1 MKKILLILMLW
12 GLPAAGAW
20 ACQGMPGY
28 KCGGSKPKAR
38 APAQAKPGQAKPA
51 QAKPGQT
58 KKNAGTVQSD
68 KIQRD
73 AGQSAIPLSAGKPFT
88 APAPPLCSARLSV
101 KAAITPV
108 TLEALKN
115 SLAFAKKE
123 SCSSLLVEI
132 DTPGGSLPATRLI
145 VQEILNSPLPVFCLV
160 SPAGAQATSAGA
172 IILQACHVSGAIKGT
187 NLGASTPV
195 MMGKDME
202 KESDMRKK
210 AINDTVSF
218 VESLT
223 NWRKRNKIFGK
234 EIVTKAKSVTAEEAF
249 KLKAIDW
256 TGDSVKSFLAFA
268 DGREVKMA
276 EGKTL
281 KAQAGPLK
289 TFPLGFRYYL
299 LAFFADPQI
308 LYLLF
313 LGSVMLIYFEL
324 THPGVMA
331 PGVVG
336 AVGLLI
342 SLMGLNALSVAWG
355 AVALIFLGLALFTAE
370 MFLPSFGVLGV
381 GGLVSFLLGSVYLFD
396 PVEMGGYQLP
406 LGLIF
411 SSVAVIG
418 LLIAG
423 AALLAMKTIRM
434 KRDITGMGTVIGK
447 EGEVA
452 QISNKEGTR
461 GWLSIHGENWRFR
474 SDSPLKLGDEV
485 VTVRQKR
492 MTLYVKKQTEKQT
505 ENQTENQTEKQSEK
519 TG

>member
-1 MKKILLILMLW
+1 MGAGVFPLFLRRRAEPLRKLFSFLALL
-12 GLPAAGAW
+12 GLAGFGSHSLACAAH
-20 ACQGMPGY
+20 
-28 KCGGSKPKAR
+28 
-38 APAQAKPGQAKPA
+38 
-51 QAKPGQT
+51 
-58 KKNAGTVQSD
+58 
-68 KIQRD
+68 
-73 AGQSAIPLSAGKPFT
+73 F
-88 APAPPLCSARLSV
+88 SV
-101 KAAITPV
+101 KTAVTPV

-115 SLAFAKKE
+115 SIAFAKKE

-132 DTPGGSLPATRLI
+132 DTPGGSLSATRLI
-145 VQEILNSPLPVFCLV
+145 VQEILNSPIPILCLV

-195 MMGKDME
+195 MMGKDIE

-223 NWRKRNKIFGK
+223 NWRKRNKLFGK

-256 TGDSVKSFLAFA
+256 AGDTVKDFLAFA

-281 KAQAGPLK
+281 KARIGPLK
-289 TFPLGFRYYL
+289 AFPLGFRYHL

-313 LGSVMLIYFEL
+313 LGSIMLIYFEL

-370 MFLPSFGVLGV
+370 MFLPSFGVLGI

-396 PVEMGGYQLP
+396 PVDMGGYQLP
-406 LGLIF
+406 IALIL
-411 SSVAVIG
+411 SSVLIIG
-418 LLIAG
+418 LAIAG
-423 AALLAMKTIRM
+423 VAALALKTIRM
-434 KRDITGMGTVIGK
+434 KRDFTGMGTVMGK
-447 EGEVA
+447 EGEVTEL
-452 QISNKEGTR
+452 SNEEGTK
-461 GWLSIHGENWRFR
+461 GWLRIHGENWLFQ
-474 SDSPLKLGDEV
+474 SDERLKPGDEV
-485 VTVRQKR
+485 IVIKQKR
-492 MTLYVKKQTEKQT
+492 MTLYVKKQ
-505 ENQTENQTEKQSEK
+505 
-519 TG
+519 